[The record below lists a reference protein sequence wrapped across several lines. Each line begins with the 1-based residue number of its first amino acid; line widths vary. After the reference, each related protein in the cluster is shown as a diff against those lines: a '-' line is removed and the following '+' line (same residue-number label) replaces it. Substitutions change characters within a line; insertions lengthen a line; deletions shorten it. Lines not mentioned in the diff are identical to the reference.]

1 MVMKKRQKFILGA
14 ALATFCLCTSL
25 QAADANLTPRPGTP
39 IRKAVLDAL
48 RLEVKRIHGLDVV
61 FVVRHLNVKDGWAWV
76 HTQPQSPD
84 GLHRYEDV
92 AALLQLQD
100 DAWTVVEIPCR
111 EEENPDC
118 LTGPEYVLHLQER
131 FPNVP
136 IEIFPGW
143 EHGGKD

>member
-1 MVMKKRQKFILGA
+1 MKKNPTLILVS
-14 ALATFCLCTSL
+14 ALVVFCLGTTL

-76 HTQPQSPD
+76 HTRPQSPD

-100 DAWTVVEIPCR
+100 DAWTVVEIPCS

-118 LTGPEYVLHLQER
+118 LTGPAYVLHLQER
-131 FPNVP
+131 FPGVP

-143 EHGGKD
+143 AHGEKD